1 MKTLTRTMLIMIAA
15 VALLAGCAKPPE
27 QELAASKAS
36 IDKAVAAGAET
47 YCTQEIGKV
56 KSDLAA
62 AQKEIATQQEKFWK
76 NFDNAKAMLI
86 KVDADAKAAEALVAP
101 RKEAAKQ
108 AAIAAEGEAK
118 AALEEAKALL
128 AKAPKGKGTRA
139 DIEAFKADLKGIE
152 DSLPEIATLIA
163 SEQYF
168 PAKDKADALKAKAA
182 DISAQITA
190 AMEKTKKK

>member
-27 QELAASKAS
+27 TELAAAKAS

-56 KSDLAA
+56 KSDLSA

-101 RKEAAKQ
+101 RKEEAKQ

-168 PAKDKADALKAKAA
+168 PAKEKADALKAKAA

-190 AMEKTKKK
+190 AMEKTKK